1 MIKHIAFSV
10 YPVSD
15 MARARAFYEGTLGL
29 QVSDEYEGHWVEYK
43 PGGMGVF
50 AISDMPEVGRSD
62 AQAGGTIAFEVDDVD
77 AMTATVRAAG
87 VRQRDPAA
95 PLLRLTRQGGAA
107 PAAPREAVRSQPGL
121 IPRRNGFTFL

>member
-1 MIKHIAFSV
+1 MIRHVAFTV

-29 QVSDEYEGHWVEYK
+29 QVSDDYEGHWVEYK
-43 PGGMGVF
+43 PGDKGVF

-77 AMTATVRAAG
+77 AATATVRAAG
-87 VRQRDPAA
+87 APVIMEPFDTPVCRMSVVLDPSGNAV
-95 PLLRLTRQGGAA
+95 LLHRC
-107 PAAPREAVRSQPGL
+107 
-121 IPRRNGFTFL
+121 FD